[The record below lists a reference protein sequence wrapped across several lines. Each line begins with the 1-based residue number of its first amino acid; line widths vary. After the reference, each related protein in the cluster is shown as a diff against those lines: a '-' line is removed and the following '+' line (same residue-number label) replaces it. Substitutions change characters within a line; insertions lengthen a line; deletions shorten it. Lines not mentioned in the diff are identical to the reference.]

1 VTALSKRLLFKY
13 SLSTRT
19 GAVGYISITAVTQP
33 KTAVAVAIGVDEMR
47 WVHAV
52 SSKPSEVHLF
62 ESPSLLTRPAS
73 KAYYF
78 NLKTL

>member
-1 VTALSKRLLFKY
+1 MLAEDSYRGGGLHT
-13 SLSTRT
+13 
-19 GAVGYISITAVTQP
+19 ITAVTQP

-47 WVHAV
+47 RVHAG

-73 KAYYF
+73 KVRYF
-78 NLKTL
+78 NLKNFVKT